1 MEVQKKRKAIGE
13 EIKDLDK
20 KAYEEKIDAEV
31 REVSNETKTKALG
44 PLLGSIR
51 KDMWRFAAPFYEDKL
66 EADMADLIKQ
76 EEVLKAKIAGEEVQK
91 VEEKKEAAE
100 KDGKKKAKAAPPPK
114 KPKKKGPDMKQML
127 IAVALQCVAAAVIWV
142 IFTRIGK

>member
-13 EIKDLDK
+13 EIKDMDK

-31 REVSNETKTKALG
+31 RQVSNETKTKALG

-66 EADMADLIKQ
+66 EADLAELIEK
-76 EEVLKAKIAGEEVQK
+76 EEALKAKIAGEEVK
-91 VEEKKEAAE
+91 KTEEVKE
-100 KDGKKKAKAAPPPK
+100 KDGKAEKKKAAAPPPK
-114 KPKKKGPDMKQML
+114 PKKKPGPDMKQML
-127 IAVALQCVAAAVIWV
+127 IAVALQCVAAVVIWFV
-142 IFTRIGK
+142 FTRIGK